1 MEIKPLTMHM
11 QFTTR
16 W

>member
-1 MEIKPLTMHM
+1 MSAAHV

-16 W
+16 WH